1 MHKCKFCPR
10 TFCGLRALK
19 SHQTECGDDEEVV
32 EEVVSSTLSFEQLF
46 QKVVKL
52 QNSHDLL
59 QRNVEKLQKK
69 IEKLGKHASNQI
81 KNLKITDWLN
91 ENHQTI
97 DYDDWKRSWEVTTEQ
112 MEYLIDK
119 KYVAGVFNIFKENL
133 QEEKPLRSF
142 KKRSNDIFIYI
153 GGKWKKMTD
162 KDFSSLISN
171 TQCKIAGAMRE
182 WQQLHPEI
190 VNNDTNGRFERALI
204 EAFGGPRQKEHV
216 VRDIRKKLFD
226 YVKLELKN
234 IQTYEF
240 S

>member
-19 SHQTECGDDEEVV
+19 AHQTECGDDNEDNNEKKPTTLTLEEMWN
-32 EEVVSSTLSFEQLF
+32 LF
-46 QKVVKL
+46 KDLKKSHDSLEKKVIKL
-52 QNSHDLL
+52 QN
-59 QRNVEKLQKK
+59 K

-81 KNLKITDWLN
+81 KNIKITDWLN
-91 ENHQTI
+91 ENHKSI
-97 DYDDWKRSWEVTTEQ
+97 DFEDWKKSWSVTVEQ

-133 QEEKPLRSF
+133 TEKKPLRSF
-142 KKRSNDIFIYI
+142 KKRSNDIFINI
-153 GGKWKKMTD
+153 GGKWRKMTD

-182 WQQLHPEI
+182 WQLIHPEI
-190 VNNDTNGRFERALI
+190 VNNNTNGKFEKAMI
-204 EAFGGPRQKEHV
+204 EAFGGPREKEHV
-216 VRDIRKKLFD
+216 NRDIRKKLFD